1 MNIEEYRIWTR
12 TTAKYPKNPVEFQP
26 SFPYLVMGLSG
37 EAGEVANKYKKIIR
51 DKSGIMDKEDED
63 QLLDELG
70 DVMWYI
76 ARIVDELGSNF
87 ESLADKNYQ
96 KLQSRLERGVIGGS
110 GDNR

>member
-1 MNIEEYRIWTR
+1 MNIEDYRVWTR
-12 TTAKYPKNPVEFQP
+12 TTAKYPKTPTEFEP
-26 SFPYLVMGLSG
+26 SFSYLIMGLSG

-51 DKSGIMDKEDED
+51 DKSGIMDADDAD

-76 ARIVDELGSNF
+76 ARIVDELGHSF
-87 ESLADKNYQ
+87 EGLADKNYH